1 MDGLEG
7 CRRRNLNSEGHGEQD
22 SQVSCPE
29 GLPPGDLDTE
39 LRDRPRRLL
48 GYHWSEMAASIG
60 EEDEAGEKETKGG
73 GGERKKRKKN
83 PKNPKKKK
91 KPSSKGLSEW

>member
-1 MDGLEG
+1 
-7 CRRRNLNSEGHGEQD
+7 
-22 SQVSCPE
+22 
-29 GLPPGDLDTE
+29 
-39 LRDRPRRLL
+39 
-48 GYHWSEMAASIG
+48 MAASIG

-91 KPSSKGLSEW
+91 KKKKKKKNQVQKGCQSGEDEDTPESRPVGAEETVVVVWGSGREDFREFLS